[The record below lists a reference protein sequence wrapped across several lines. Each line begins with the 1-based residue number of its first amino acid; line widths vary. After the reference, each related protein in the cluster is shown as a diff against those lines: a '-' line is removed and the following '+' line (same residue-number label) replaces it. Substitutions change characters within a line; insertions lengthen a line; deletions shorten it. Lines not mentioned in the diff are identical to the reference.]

1 MGNKS
6 LLAAFAVAAV
16 IFLAGWAGGLGV
28 TGPALVIALM
38 CFGTY
43 CQTHPKLQ
51 VLTFTFWVFAMVAW
65 AMFYPAHFQT
75 WGDFSLG
82 TLIVPLIQIIMF
94 GMGASLSMS
103 DFARALKMPQ
113 AVLIGMALQFTVMP
127 VLGWAVA
134 KAFGFESE
142 VAAGVVLIGACS
154 GGVASN
160 VMVFL
165 ASDYSSYMTGEV
177 VSVSSQRS

>member
-16 IFLAGWAGGLGV
+16 VFLASWAGGLGV

-94 GMGASLSMS
+94 GMGTTLSVG
-103 DFARALKMPQ
+103 DFTRVFKMPWP
-113 AVLIGMALQFTVMP
+113 VLVGLVSQFTLLADTKKGRRP
-127 VLGWAVA
+127 Y
-134 KAFGFESE
+134 FGG
-142 VAAGVVLIGACS
+142 AADPEHAGDQS
-154 GGVASN
+154 SN
-160 VMVFL
+160 Q
-165 ASDYSSYMTGEV
+165 AE
-177 VSVSSQRS
+177 Q